1 VIEMIIKPKV
11 YLDTSVIS
19 HLFQDE
25 KPEAQGYTLEFWEKI
40 RQGEFEVF
48 LSRVVIEEIK
58 KAPKDRA
65 VMMQNALGIIVY
77 SDIHI
82 SDEILYLADEIIS
95 RGVLPPKS
103 VNDSLHIA
111 AAILGGCNYLAT
123 WNMKHLA
130 NVKTN
135 DGIRSLTLG
144 GERYA
149 LQIITPNTLLGGL
162 YDTETDNKREFHT

>member
-1 VIEMIIKPKV
+1 MINKPKV

-25 KPEAQGYTLEFWEKI
+25 KPEAKGYTLEFWEKI
-40 RQGEFEVF
+40 KNGEFEVF
-48 LSRVVIEEIK
+48 ISRVVIEEIK
-58 KAPKDRA
+58 KAPYDRA
-65 VMMQNALGIIVY
+65 VMMQTALEKIVCN
-77 SDIHI
+77 DIPI

-95 RGVLPPKS
+95 RGVLPARS

-111 AAILGGCNYLAT
+111 AAFLGGCNYLTT

-144 GERYA
+144 SKRYA

-162 YDTETDNKREFHT
+162 YDTKTDNK